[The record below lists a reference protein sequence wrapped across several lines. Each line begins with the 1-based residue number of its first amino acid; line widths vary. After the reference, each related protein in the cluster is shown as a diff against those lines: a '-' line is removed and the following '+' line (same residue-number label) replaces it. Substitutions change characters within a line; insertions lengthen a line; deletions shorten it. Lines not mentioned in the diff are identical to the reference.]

1 MSSAVF
7 KLLLLLGHLVEPV
20 PQQHLSLP
28 LSEQDLLP
36 PWIIKSLSKEVNSPV
51 VGKEKSD
58 CLVAPVL

>member
-28 LSEQDLLP
+28 LSEQGRYVGCSIPYLFYA
-36 PWIIKSLSKEVNSPV
+36 SL
-51 VGKEKSD
+51 
-58 CLVAPVL
+58 